1 MFNRIKLLIYF
12 INFFSRNS
20 RMAILGRNNWEFIN
34 NLRDNPGKERFYC
47 DFLGFVTGFGDAG
60 LQKDQGADVL
70 DALGLIVL
78 SPKDSR
84 RNSAAVR
91 TSDRILH

>member
-1 MFNRIKLLIYF
+1 
-12 INFFSRNS
+12 
-20 RMAILGRNNWEFIN
+20 MAILGRNNWEFIN
-34 NLRDNPGKERFYC
+34 NLRKRDNPGKERFYF

-60 LQKDQGADVL
+60 LQKDEGADVL

-84 RNSAAVR
+84 RNAAAVR